1 MKDYSEKDKSAQLTD
16 CAEDGRKLELQAQGI
31 EAAASYINEK
41 ISQLPLWGESP
52 EAQGEARLRRAL
64 DVEAIGVIYLDMT
77 GRIVDANN
85 AFLAMS
91 LYSREDLEAGKLD
104 WQRLTPRE
112 FLDCSRQAFAE
123 LQERGETTP
132 YEKQYIR
139 KDGTRRW
146 ALFAAKKLNPDLAF
160 EFVINI
166 SERKEAEQALI
177 QSERRLRSLIEAVPQ
192 LVWR

>member
-16 CAEDGRKLELQAQGI
+16 CAEDGRKLELQAPGI
-31 EAAASYINEK
+31 HAAASYINEE
-41 ISQLPLWGESP
+41 ISQLPLWGEYP

-91 LYSREDLEAGKLD
+91 LYSREELEAGKLD

-112 FLDCSRQAFAE
+112 FLACSRQAFAE
-123 LQERGETTP
+123 LQERGETDVG
-132 YEKQYIR
+132 E
-139 KDGTRRW
+139 
-146 ALFAAKKLNPDLAF
+146 N
-160 EFVINI
+160 
-166 SERKEAEQALI
+166 
-177 QSERRLRSLIEAVPQ
+177 
-192 LVWR
+192 